1 MKQLLLIIFAIMLL
15 VFACEDGE
23 SINDPLRNKLD
34 DYGELYR
41 DTLTA
46 INSTFIEH
54 GKVNTG
60 SSTKLLL
67 GAYDGFECRFLIKF
81 NPLSGD
87 EVILDSL
94 FLLLNTASNYGP
106 ANNEF
111 EGKIYLVTEEWNPA
125 VNIDEDWNYENSISL
140 SSQTT
145 SQFTCLP
152 EDSSTYNILL
162 PDTLVSIWN
171 DTSNGGNNFGL
182 LLDFENANYIKE
194 FESGNSDNGPQL
206 IFKYHDTENDSIRN
220 DTVDVSIDASL
231 IAFDGNI
238 QSDSLIYIVSG
249 YTYYSF
255 VEFNFDSIPENVII
269 SNVNLIFKQDSLSS
283 NVNKSFSQNFYLR
296 TVKTPFGDLPEEY
309 DVDSTFAFNSFYN
322 ISLSEKNKNLEIS
335 SSLQG
340 YAGQYFTQS
349 ILNNN
354 IEYGSF
360 LLHYVGEGITVSKYA
375 IKGANDNIIKNNRPK
390 MIIEYFKIPQTRI

>member
-1 MKQLLLIIFAIMLL
+1 MKQLLLILLAIMLL
-15 VFACEDGE
+15 VFACEDSE
-23 SINDPLRNKLD
+23 SINDPLKNQLD

-67 GAYDGFECRFLIKF
+67 GSYDGFECRFLIKF
-81 NPLSGD
+81 NPLSGED
-87 EVILDSL
+87 VVLDSI

-106 ANNEF
+106 ANSEF
-111 EGKIYLVTEEWNPA
+111 EGKIYLVTEEWNSA

-140 SSQTT
+140 SSQTS

-152 EDSSTYNILL
+152 EDSTDYNILL

-194 FESGNSDNGPQL
+194 FESGNSSNGPQL
-206 IFKYHDTENDSIRN
+206 IFKYHDSANDSIRN
-220 DTVDVSIDASL
+220 DTVGVSIDASL
-231 IAFDGNI
+231 IDFDGNI

-255 VEFNFDSIPENVII
+255 VEFNLDSIPENVVI
-269 SNVNLIFKQDSLSS
+269 SNVNFVFMQDTLNSK
-283 NVNKSFSQNFYLR
+283 VNENLSQNFYLR
-296 TVKTPFGDLPEEY
+296 TVKTPFADLPEY
-309 DVDSTFAFNSFYN
+309 TADSTFVFNSFYN
-322 ISLSEKNKNLEIS
+322 ISLSEINNALEIS
-335 SSLQG
+335 NSLQG

-349 ILNNN
+349 ILNKD

-360 LLHYVGEGITVSKYA
+360 LLNYVGEGITVSKFA
-375 IKGANDNIIKNNRPK
+375 IKGANEFIKKNNRPK
-390 MIIEYFKIPQTRI
+390 MIIEYFKIPQSRI